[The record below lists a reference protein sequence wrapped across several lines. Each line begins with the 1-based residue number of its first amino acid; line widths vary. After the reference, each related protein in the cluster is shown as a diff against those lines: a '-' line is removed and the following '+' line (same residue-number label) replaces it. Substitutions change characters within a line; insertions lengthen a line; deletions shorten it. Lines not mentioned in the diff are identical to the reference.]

1 MKYFLI
7 IKFDNYFRQSGMSK
21 NFSRLFKAP
30 RAWAYLI
37 LIGSPEQVRAMR
49 TASLTS

>member
-1 MKYFLI
+1 
-7 IKFDNYFRQSGMSK
+7 MSK
-21 NFSRLFKAP
+21 NFSRMFKAP

-37 LIGSPEQVRAMR
+37 LIGSPEYVSAMS